1 MLLLFLL
8 MLKWLFCDNILTAW
22 RSLDENLVTNFWLI
36 RVHFG
41 TYGKINF
48 TSFLGGILDEHF
60 GGQVTQ
66 VLTTW

>member
-22 RSLDENLVTNFWLI
+22 RSLDENLVTNFGLI

-41 TYGKINF
+41 TYGKIDFHIFSWGN
-48 TSFLGGILDEHF
+48 TR
-60 GGQVTQ
+60 
-66 VLTTW
+66 

>member
-8 MLKWLFCDNILTAW
+8 MLKWLFCDNILTTW

-41 TYGKINF
+41 TYGKIDF
-48 TSFLGGILDEHF
+48 HIFS
-60 GGQVTQ
+60 
-66 VLTTW
+66 W